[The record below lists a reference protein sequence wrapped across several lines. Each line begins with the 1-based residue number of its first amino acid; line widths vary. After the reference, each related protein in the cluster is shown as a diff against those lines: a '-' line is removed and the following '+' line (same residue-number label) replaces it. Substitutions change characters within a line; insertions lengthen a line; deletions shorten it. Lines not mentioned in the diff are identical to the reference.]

1 MAKRIIIAEAH
12 ADAPK
17 PLRGVPDGSGYRDMA
32 RSESSAQEL
41 GRPADGKPTAG
52 VGRDRSS
59 GEAGN
64 DRGAKGLD
72 TENASKGIG
81 VKSLRKRHLT
91 EREIREIGAKRHLT
105 KYPDIALMT
114 ERLARK
120 AAAEPK
126 FRFYRLFWW
135 ITHEQTLRCAWER
148 VRANGGAPGVD
159 GVTFQMIERSEGG
172 VDGFLAELQNEL
184 RENAYRASPLRR
196 KYIEKANGKMRP
208 LGIPTVKDR
217 VVQCAVKIIIEP
229 IFEADFHDCSFGFRP
244 NRSAQDA
251 VARIAENVKKGDAL
265 VYDADLSSYFDTIPH
280 DKLMAAVQMRISDGR
295 VLGLIRHWLKVCVQ
309 EPNGVRISPK
319 GRGTPQG
326 GVISPLLANIYL
338 HWFET
343 IVSLTAKACGQVM
356 SIVRYADDFVILARK
371 WADGFL
377 QKVEGILEGRMGLTV
392 NREKTKMLDFREPH
406 TTLTFLGYDFR
417 MVRDRLF
424 GTGKRYLKR
433 YLTFGPSKKSMKGIR
448 EKIHAITHARNGLL
462 TVEKVVGRLNK
473 LTKGWGA
480 FYSVGYPSKAFHAV
494 NGYAL
499 RRMARFLN
507 RKSQR
512 RYRLKF
518 ADTYY
523 GELNHYGMY
532 WLKWGDVGAMSA
544 DGVIDRKKNR
554 YNYQQ
559 QLVKA
564 KKGTPRNDKR
574 NSSGKAGCGKSARPV

>member
-17 PLRGVPDGSGYRDMA
+17 PLRGAPDGSGYRDMA

-72 TENASKGIG
+72 TENVSKGIG

-217 VVQCAVKIIIEP
+217 VVQCAVKTVIEP
-229 IFEADFHDCSFGFRP
+229 IFEEDFHDCSFGFRP

-251 VARIAENVKKGDAL
+251 VARIAENVKKGKAL
-265 VYDADLSSYFDTIPH
+265 AYDADLSSYFDTIPH

-356 SIVRYADDFVILARK
+356 SIVRYADDFVILARS

-377 QKVEGILEGRMGLTV
+377 QRVEGILEGRMGLTV
-392 NREKTKMLDFREPH
+392 NREKTKVLDFREPH

-424 GTGKRYLKR
+424 GTGKRYL
-433 YLTFGPSKKSMKGIR
+433 TFGPSKKSMKRVR

-532 WLKWGDVGAMSA
+532 WLKWADV
-544 DGVIDRKKNR
+544 RR
-554 YNYQQ
+554 
-559 QLVKA
+559 
-564 KKGTPRNDKR
+564 
-574 NSSGKAGCGKSARPV
+574 RPY

>member
-17 PLRGVPDGSGYRDMA
+17 PLRGAPDGSGYRDMA

-72 TENASKGIG
+72 TENVSKGIG

-91 EREIREIGAKRHLT
+91 EREIREIGAKRRLT

-172 VDGFLAELQNEL
+172 VDGFLAGLQKEL

-217 VVQCAVKIIIEP
+217 VVQCAVKTVIEP
-229 IFEADFHDCSFGFRP
+229 IFEEDFHDCSFGFRP

-251 VARIAENVKKGDAL
+251 VARIAENVKKGKAL
-265 VYDADLSSYFDTIPH
+265 AYDADLSSYFDTIPH

-356 SIVRYADDFVILARK
+356 SIVRYADDFVILARS

-377 QKVEGILEGRMGLTV
+377 QRVEGILEGRMGLTV
-392 NREKTKMLDFREPH
+392 NREKTKVLDFREPH

-424 GTGKRYLKR
+424 GTGKR

-532 WLKWGDVGAMSA
+532 WLKWADV
-544 DGVIDRKKNR
+544 RR
-554 YNYQQ
+554 
-559 QLVKA
+559 
-564 KKGTPRNDKR
+564 
-574 NSSGKAGCGKSARPV
+574 RPY

>member
-17 PLRGVPDGSGYRDMA
+17 PLRGAPDGSGYRDMA
-32 RSESSAQEL
+32 RSESSVQEL

-72 TENASKGIG
+72 TENVSKGVG

-159 GVTFQMIERSEGG
+159 GVTFQMIERGEGG
-172 VDGFLAELQNEL
+172 VDGFLAGLQKEL

-229 IFEADFHDCSFGFRP
+229 IFETDFHDCSFGFRP

-251 VARIAENVKKGDAL
+251 VARIAENVKKGGAL

-356 SIVRYADDFVILARK
+356 LIVRYADDFVILARK

-392 NREKTKMLDFREPH
+392 NREKTKVLDFREPH

-424 GTGKRYLKR
+424 GTGKR

-532 WLKWGDVGAMSA
+532 WLKWGDV
-544 DGVIDRKKNR
+544 RR
-554 YNYQQ
+554 R
-559 QLVKA
+559 
-564 KKGTPRNDKR
+564 RN
-574 NSSGKAGCGKSARPV
+574 

>member
-17 PLRGVPDGSGYRDMA
+17 PLRGAPDGSGYRDMA

-72 TENASKGIG
+72 TENVSKGIG

-172 VDGFLAELQNEL
+172 VDGFLAGLQKEL

-217 VVQCAVKIIIEP
+217 VVQCAVKTVIEP
-229 IFEADFHDCSFGFRP
+229 IFEEDFHDCSFGFRP

-251 VARIAENVKKGDAL
+251 VARIAENVKKGKAL

-356 SIVRYADDFVILARK
+356 SIVRYADDFVILARS
-371 WADGFL
+371 WAEGFL
-377 QKVEGILEGRMGLTV
+377 QRVEGILEGRMGLTV

-424 GTGKRYLKR
+424 GTGKR

-532 WLKWGDVGAMSA
+532 WLKWADV
-544 DGVIDRKKNR
+544 RR
-554 YNYQQ
+554 
-559 QLVKA
+559 
-564 KKGTPRNDKR
+564 
-574 NSSGKAGCGKSARPV
+574 RPY

>member
-1 MAKRIIIAEAH
+1 MAKRIRIAEAH

-17 PLRGVPDGSGYRDMA
+17 PLRGAPDGSGYRDMA

-72 TENASKGIG
+72 TENVSKGIG

-120 AAAEPK
+120 AAAESK

-172 VDGFLAELQNEL
+172 VDGFLAGLQKEL

-217 VVQCAVKIIIEP
+217 VVQCAVKTVIEP
-229 IFEADFHDCSFGFRP
+229 IFEEDFHDCSFGFRP

-251 VARIAENVKKGDAL
+251 VARIAENVKKGKAL
-265 VYDADLSSYFDTIPH
+265 AYDADLSSYFDTIPH

-356 SIVRYADDFVILARK
+356 SIVRYADDFVILARS

-377 QKVEGILEGRMGLTV
+377 QRVEGILEGRMGLTV
-392 NREKTKMLDFREPH
+392 NREKTKVLDFREPH

-424 GTGKRYLKR
+424 GTGKRYL
-433 YLTFGPSKKSMKGIR
+433 TFGPSKKSMKRVR

-532 WLKWGDVGAMSA
+532 WLKWADV
-544 DGVIDRKKNR
+544 RR
-554 YNYQQ
+554 
-559 QLVKA
+559 
-564 KKGTPRNDKR
+564 
-574 NSSGKAGCGKSARPV
+574 RPY

>member
-251 VARIAENVKKGDAL
+251 VARIAENVRKGGAL

-392 NREKTKMLDFREPH
+392 NREKTKVLDFREPH

-424 GTGKRYLKR
+424 GTGKR

-532 WLKWGDVGAMSA
+532 WLKWGDV
-544 DGVIDRKKNR
+544 RR
-554 YNYQQ
+554 R
-559 QLVKA
+559 
-564 KKGTPRNDKR
+564 RN
-574 NSSGKAGCGKSARPV
+574 

>member
-17 PLRGVPDGSGYRDMA
+17 PLRGAPDGSGYRDMA

-72 TENASKGIG
+72 TENVSKGIG

-172 VDGFLAELQNEL
+172 VDGFLAGLQKEL

-217 VVQCAVKIIIEP
+217 VVQCAVKTVIEP
-229 IFEADFHDCSFGFRP
+229 IFEEDFHDCSFGFRP

-251 VARIAENVKKGDAL
+251 VARIAENVKKGKAL
-265 VYDADLSSYFDTIPH
+265 AYDADLSSYFDTIPH

-309 EPNGVRISPK
+309 GPNGVRISPK

-356 SIVRYADDFVILARK
+356 SIVRYADDFVILARS

-377 QKVEGILEGRMGLTV
+377 QRVEGILEGRMGLTV
-392 NREKTKMLDFREPH
+392 NREKTKVLDFREPH

-424 GTGKRYLKR
+424 GTGKR

-532 WLKWGDVGAMSA
+532 WLKWADV
-544 DGVIDRKKNR
+544 RR
-554 YNYQQ
+554 
-559 QLVKA
+559 
-564 KKGTPRNDKR
+564 
-574 NSSGKAGCGKSARPV
+574 RPY

>member
-72 TENASKGIG
+72 TENVSKGIG

-172 VDGFLAELQNEL
+172 VDGFLAGLQKEL

-229 IFEADFHDCSFGFRP
+229 IFEEDFHDCSFGFRP

-251 VARIAENVKKGDAL
+251 VARIAENVKKGKAL
-265 VYDADLSSYFDTIPH
+265 AYDADLSSYFDTIPH

-356 SIVRYADDFVILARK
+356 SIVRYADDFVILARS

-377 QKVEGILEGRMGLTV
+377 QRVEGILEGRMGLTV
-392 NREKTKMLDFREPH
+392 NREKTKVLDFREPH

-424 GTGKRYLKR
+424 GTGKR

-532 WLKWGDVGAMSA
+532 WLKWADV
-544 DGVIDRKKNR
+544 RR
-554 YNYQQ
+554 
-559 QLVKA
+559 
-564 KKGTPRNDKR
+564 
-574 NSSGKAGCGKSARPV
+574 RPY

>member
-17 PLRGVPDGSGYRDMA
+17 PLRGAPDGSGYRDMA

-72 TENASKGIG
+72 TENVSKGIG

-172 VDGFLAELQNEL
+172 VDGFLAGLQKEL

-217 VVQCAVKIIIEP
+217 VVQCAVKTVIEP
-229 IFEADFHDCSFGFRP
+229 IFEEDFHDCSFGFRP

-251 VARIAENVKKGDAL
+251 VARIAENVKKGKAL
-265 VYDADLSSYFDTIPH
+265 AYDADLSSYFDTIPH

-356 SIVRYADDFVILARK
+356 SIVRYADDFVILARS

-377 QKVEGILEGRMGLTV
+377 QRVEGILEGRMGLTV
-392 NREKTKMLDFREPH
+392 NREKTKVLDFREPH

-424 GTGKRYLKR
+424 GTGKRYLA
-433 YLTFGPSKKSMKGIR
+433 FGPSKKSMKGIR

-532 WLKWGDVGAMSA
+532 WLKWADV
-544 DGVIDRKKNR
+544 RR
-554 YNYQQ
+554 
-559 QLVKA
+559 
-564 KKGTPRNDKR
+564 
-574 NSSGKAGCGKSARPV
+574 RPY

>member
-17 PLRGVPDGSGYRDMA
+17 PLRGAPDGSGYRDMA
-32 RSESSAQEL
+32 RSESSVQEL

-72 TENASKGIG
+72 TENVSKGVG

-91 EREIREIGAKRHLT
+91 EREIWEIGAKRHLT

-172 VDGFLAELQNEL
+172 VDGFLAGLQKEL

-217 VVQCAVKIIIEP
+217 VVQCAVKTVIEP
-229 IFEADFHDCSFGFRP
+229 IFEEDFHDCSFGFRP

-251 VARIAENVKKGDAL
+251 VARIAENVKKGKAL
-265 VYDADLSSYFDTIPH
+265 AYDADLSSYFDTIPH

-343 IVSLTAKACGQVM
+343 IVSLTARACGQVM
-356 SIVRYADDFVILARK
+356 SIVRYADDFVILARS

-377 QKVEGILEGRMGLTV
+377 QRVEGILEGRMGLTV
-392 NREKTKMLDFREPH
+392 NREKTKVLDFREPH

-424 GTGKRYLKR
+424 GTGKR

-518 ADTYY
+518 ANTYY

-532 WLKWGDVGAMSA
+532 WLKWGDV
-544 DGVIDRKKNR
+544 RR
-554 YNYQQ
+554 R
-559 QLVKA
+559 
-564 KKGTPRNDKR
+564 RN
-574 NSSGKAGCGKSARPV
+574 

>member
-17 PLRGVPDGSGYRDMA
+17 PLRGAPDGSGYRDMA

-72 TENASKGIG
+72 TENVSKGIG

-172 VDGFLAELQNEL
+172 VDGFLAGLQKEL

-229 IFEADFHDCSFGFRP
+229 IFEEDFHDCSFGFRP

-251 VARIAENVKKGDAL
+251 VARIAENVKKGKAL

-309 EPNGVRISPK
+309 EPNGVRTSPK

-356 SIVRYADDFVILARK
+356 SIVRYADDFVILARS

-377 QKVEGILEGRMGLTV
+377 QRVEGILEGRMGLTV
-392 NREKTKMLDFREPH
+392 NRGKTKVLDFREPH

-424 GTGKRYLKR
+424 GTGKR

-532 WLKWGDVGAMSA
+532 WLKWADV
-544 DGVIDRKKNR
+544 RR
-554 YNYQQ
+554 
-559 QLVKA
+559 
-564 KKGTPRNDKR
+564 
-574 NSSGKAGCGKSARPV
+574 RPY

>member
-17 PLRGVPDGSGYRDMA
+17 PLRGAPDGSGYRDMA

-72 TENASKGIG
+72 TENVSKGIG

-172 VDGFLAELQNEL
+172 VDGFLAGLQKEL

-217 VVQCAVKIIIEP
+217 VVQCAVKTVIEP
-229 IFEADFHDCSFGFRP
+229 IFEEDFHDCSFGFRP
-244 NRSAQDA
+244 DRSAQDA
-251 VARIAENVKKGDAL
+251 VARIAENVKKGKAL
-265 VYDADLSSYFDTIPH
+265 AYDADLSSYFDTIPH

-309 EPNGVRISPK
+309 EPNGVRTSPK

-326 GVISPLLANIYL
+326 GVISPLLANVYL

-356 SIVRYADDFVILARK
+356 SIVRYADDFVILARS

-377 QKVEGILEGRMGLTV
+377 QRVEGILEGRMGLTV
-392 NREKTKMLDFREPH
+392 NREKTKVLDFREPH

-424 GTGKRYLKR
+424 GTGKR

-532 WLKWGDVGAMSA
+532 WLKWADV
-544 DGVIDRKKNR
+544 RR
-554 YNYQQ
+554 
-559 QLVKA
+559 
-564 KKGTPRNDKR
+564 
-574 NSSGKAGCGKSARPV
+574 RPY

>member
-17 PLRGVPDGSGYRDMA
+17 PLRGAPDGSGYRDMA

-72 TENASKGIG
+72 TGNVSKGIG

-326 GVISPLLANIYL
+326 GVISPLLANIHL

-424 GTGKRYLKR
+424 GTGKR

-532 WLKWGDVGAMSA
+532 WLKWGDV
-544 DGVIDRKKNR
+544 RR
-554 YNYQQ
+554 R
-559 QLVKA
+559 
-564 KKGTPRNDKR
+564 RN
-574 NSSGKAGCGKSARPV
+574 

>member
-17 PLRGVPDGSGYRDMA
+17 PLRGAPDGSGYRDMA

-72 TENASKGIG
+72 TENVSKGIG

-172 VDGFLAELQNEL
+172 VDGFLAGLQKEL

-217 VVQCAVKIIIEP
+217 VVQCAVKTVIEP
-229 IFEADFHDCSFGFRP
+229 IFEEDFHDCSFGFRP

-251 VARIAENVKKGDAL
+251 VARIAENVKKGKAL
-265 VYDADLSSYFDTIPH
+265 AYDADLSSYFDTIPH

-326 GVISPLLANIYL
+326 GVISPLLANVYL

-356 SIVRYADDFVILARK
+356 SIVRYADDFVILARS

-377 QKVEGILEGRMGLTV
+377 QRVEGILEGRMGLTV
-392 NREKTKMLDFREPH
+392 NREKTKVLDFREPH

-424 GTGKRYLKR
+424 GTGKRYL
-433 YLTFGPSKKSMKGIR
+433 TFGPSKKSVKGIR

-532 WLKWGDVGAMSA
+532 WLKWADV
-544 DGVIDRKKNR
+544 RR
-554 YNYQQ
+554 
-559 QLVKA
+559 
-564 KKGTPRNDKR
+564 
-574 NSSGKAGCGKSARPV
+574 RPC

>member
-17 PLRGVPDGSGYRDMA
+17 PLRGAPDGSGYRDMA

-72 TENASKGIG
+72 TENVSKGIG

-172 VDGFLAELQNEL
+172 VDGFLAGLQKEL

-229 IFEADFHDCSFGFRP
+229 IFEEDFHDCSFGFRP

-251 VARIAENVKKGDAL
+251 VARIAENVKKGKAL
-265 VYDADLSSYFDTIPH
+265 AYDADLSSYFDTIPH

-356 SIVRYADDFVILARK
+356 SIVRYADDFVILARS

-377 QKVEGILEGRMGLTV
+377 QRVEGILEGRMGLTV
-392 NREKTKMLDFREPH
+392 NREKTKVLDFREPH

-424 GTGKRYLKR
+424 GTGKR

-532 WLKWGDVGAMSA
+532 WLKWADV
-544 DGVIDRKKNR
+544 RR
-554 YNYQQ
+554 
-559 QLVKA
+559 
-564 KKGTPRNDKR
+564 
-574 NSSGKAGCGKSARPV
+574 RPY

>member
-17 PLRGVPDGSGYRDMA
+17 PLRGAPDGSGYRDMA

-392 NREKTKMLDFREPH
+392 NREKTKVLDFREPH

-424 GTGKRYLKR
+424 GTGKR

-532 WLKWGDVGAMSA
+532 WLKWGDV
-544 DGVIDRKKNR
+544 RR
-554 YNYQQ
+554 R
-559 QLVKA
+559 
-564 KKGTPRNDKR
+564 RN
-574 NSSGKAGCGKSARPV
+574 

>member
-17 PLRGVPDGSGYRDMA
+17 PLRGAPDGSGYRDMA

-72 TENASKGIG
+72 TENVSKGIG

-148 VRANGGAPGVD
+148 VRANGGAPGAD

-172 VDGFLAELQNEL
+172 VDGFLAGLQKEL

-217 VVQCAVKIIIEP
+217 VVQCAVKTVVEP
-229 IFEADFHDCSFGFRP
+229 IFEEDFHDCSFGFRP

-251 VARIAENVKKGDAL
+251 VARIAENVKKGKAL
-265 VYDADLSSYFDTIPH
+265 AYDADLSSYFDTIPH

-343 IVSLTAKACGQVM
+343 IVSLTARACGQVM
-356 SIVRYADDFVILARK
+356 SIVRYADDFVILARS
-371 WADGFL
+371 WVDGFL
-377 QKVEGILEGRMGLTV
+377 QRVEGILEGRMGLTV
-392 NREKTKMLDFREPH
+392 NREKTKVLDFREPH

-424 GTGKRYLKR
+424 GTGKR

-532 WLKWGDVGAMSA
+532 WLKWADV
-544 DGVIDRKKNR
+544 RR
-554 YNYQQ
+554 
-559 QLVKA
+559 
-564 KKGTPRNDKR
+564 
-574 NSSGKAGCGKSARPV
+574 RPY

>member
-17 PLRGVPDGSGYRDMA
+17 PLRGAPDGSGYRDMA

-72 TENASKGIG
+72 TENVSKGIG

-172 VDGFLAELQNEL
+172 VDGFLAGLQKEL

-217 VVQCAVKIIIEP
+217 VVQCAVKTVIEP
-229 IFEADFHDCSFGFRP
+229 IFEEDFHDCSFGFRP

-251 VARIAENVKKGDAL
+251 VARIAENVKKGKAL

-280 DKLMAAVQMRISDGR
+280 DKLRAAVQMRLSDGR

-356 SIVRYADDFVILARK
+356 SIVRYADDFVILARS

-377 QKVEGILEGRMGLTV
+377 QRVEGILEGRMGLTV
-392 NREKTKMLDFREPH
+392 NREKTKVLDFREPH

-424 GTGKRYLKR
+424 GTGKR

-532 WLKWGDVGAMSA
+532 WLKWADV
-544 DGVIDRKKNR
+544 RR
-554 YNYQQ
+554 
-559 QLVKA
+559 
-564 KKGTPRNDKR
+564 
-574 NSSGKAGCGKSARPV
+574 RPY

>member
-17 PLRGVPDGSGYRDMA
+17 PLRGAPDGSGYRDMA

-72 TENASKGIG
+72 TENVSKGIG

-148 VRANGGAPGVD
+148 VRANGGAPGAD

-172 VDGFLAELQNEL
+172 VDGFLAGLQKEL

-217 VVQCAVKIIIEP
+217 VVQCAVKTVIEP
-229 IFEADFHDCSFGFRP
+229 IFEEDFHDCSFGFRP

-251 VARIAENVKKGDAL
+251 VARIAENVKKGKAL
-265 VYDADLSSYFDTIPH
+265 AYDADLSSYFDTIPH

-356 SIVRYADDFVILARK
+356 SIVRYADDFVILARS

-377 QKVEGILEGRMGLTV
+377 QRVEGILEGRMGLTV
-392 NREKTKMLDFREPH
+392 NREKTKVLDFREPH

-424 GTGKRYLKR
+424 GTGKRYLA
-433 YLTFGPSKKSMKGIR
+433 FGPSKKSMKGIR

-532 WLKWGDVGAMSA
+532 WLKWADV
-544 DGVIDRKKNR
+544 RR
-554 YNYQQ
+554 
-559 QLVKA
+559 
-564 KKGTPRNDKR
+564 
-574 NSSGKAGCGKSARPV
+574 RPY

>member
-17 PLRGVPDGSGYRDMA
+17 PLRGAPDGSGYRDMA

-72 TENASKGIG
+72 TENVSKGIG

-172 VDGFLAELQNEL
+172 VDGFLAGLQKEL

-217 VVQCAVKIIIEP
+217 VVQCAVKTVIEP
-229 IFEADFHDCSFGFRP
+229 IFEEDFHDCSFGFRP
-244 NRSAQDA
+244 DRSAQDA
-251 VARIAENVKKGDAL
+251 VARIAENVKKGKAL
-265 VYDADLSSYFDTIPH
+265 AYDADLSSYFDTIPH

-356 SIVRYADDFVILARK
+356 SIVRYADDFVILARS

-377 QKVEGILEGRMGLTV
+377 QRVEGILEGRMGLTV
-392 NREKTKMLDFREPH
+392 NREKTKVLDFREPH

-424 GTGKRYLKR
+424 GTGKR

-532 WLKWGDVGAMSA
+532 WLKWADV
-544 DGVIDRKKNR
+544 RR
-554 YNYQQ
+554 
-559 QLVKA
+559 
-564 KKGTPRNDKR
+564 
-574 NSSGKAGCGKSARPV
+574 RPY

>member
-1 MAKRIIIAEAH
+1 MAKRIITAEAH

-17 PLRGVPDGSGYRDMA
+17 PLRGAPDGSGYRDMA

-72 TENASKGIG
+72 TENVSKGIG

-172 VDGFLAELQNEL
+172 VDGFLAGLQKEL

-217 VVQCAVKIIIEP
+217 VVQCAVKTVIEP
-229 IFEADFHDCSFGFRP
+229 IFEEDFHDCSFGFRP

-251 VARIAENVKKGDAL
+251 VARIAENVKKGKAL
-265 VYDADLSSYFDTIPH
+265 AYDADLSSYFDTIPH

-356 SIVRYADDFVILARK
+356 SIVRYADDFVILARS

-377 QKVEGILEGRMGLTV
+377 QRVEGILEGRMGLTV
-392 NREKTKMLDFREPH
+392 NREKTKVLDFREPH

-424 GTGKRYLKR
+424 GTGKRYL
-433 YLTFGPSKKSMKGIR
+433 TFGPSKKSMKRVR

-532 WLKWGDVGAMSA
+532 WLKWADV
-544 DGVIDRKKNR
+544 RR
-554 YNYQQ
+554 
-559 QLVKA
+559 
-564 KKGTPRNDKR
+564 
-574 NSSGKAGCGKSARPV
+574 RPY

>member
-17 PLRGVPDGSGYRDMA
+17 PLRGAPDGSGYRDMA

-72 TENASKGIG
+72 TENVSKGIG

-172 VDGFLAELQNEL
+172 VDGFLAGLQKEL

-217 VVQCAVKIIIEP
+217 VVQCAVKTVIEP
-229 IFEADFHDCSFGFRP
+229 IFEEDFHDCSFGFRP

-251 VARIAENVKKGDAL
+251 VARIAENVKKGKAL
-265 VYDADLSSYFDTIPH
+265 AYDADLSSYFDTIPH
-280 DKLMAAVQMRISDGR
+280 DKLMAAVQMRRSDGR

-356 SIVRYADDFVILARK
+356 SIVRYADDFVILARS

-377 QKVEGILEGRMGLTV
+377 QRVEGILEGRMGLTV
-392 NREKTKMLDFREPH
+392 NREKTKVLDFREPH

-424 GTGKRYLKR
+424 GTGKR

-532 WLKWGDVGAMSA
+532 WLKWADV
-544 DGVIDRKKNR
+544 RR
-554 YNYQQ
+554 
-559 QLVKA
+559 
-564 KKGTPRNDKR
+564 
-574 NSSGKAGCGKSARPV
+574 RPY

>member
-17 PLRGVPDGSGYRDMA
+17 PLRGAPDGSGYRDMA

-72 TENASKGIG
+72 TENVSKGIG

-172 VDGFLAELQNEL
+172 VDGFLAGLQKEL

-229 IFEADFHDCSFGFRP
+229 IFEEDFHDCSFGFRP

-251 VARIAENVKKGDAL
+251 VARIAENVKKGKAL
-265 VYDADLSSYFDTIPH
+265 AYDADLSSYFDTIPH

-356 SIVRYADDFVILARK
+356 SIVRYADDFVILARS

-377 QKVEGILEGRMGLTV
+377 QRVEGILEGRMGLTV
-392 NREKTKMLDFREPH
+392 NREKTKVLDFREPH

-424 GTGKRYLKR
+424 GTGKRYL
-433 YLTFGPSKKSMKGIR
+433 TFGPSKKSMKRVR

-532 WLKWGDVGAMSA
+532 WLKWADV
-544 DGVIDRKKNR
+544 RR
-554 YNYQQ
+554 
-559 QLVKA
+559 
-564 KKGTPRNDKR
+564 
-574 NSSGKAGCGKSARPV
+574 RPY

>member
-17 PLRGVPDGSGYRDMA
+17 PLRGAPDGSGYRDMA

-72 TENASKGIG
+72 TENVSKGIG

-172 VDGFLAELQNEL
+172 VDGFLAGLQKEL

-229 IFEADFHDCSFGFRP
+229 IFEEDFHDCSFGFRP

-251 VARIAENVKKGDAL
+251 VARIAENVKKGKAL

-356 SIVRYADDFVILARK
+356 SIVRYADDFVILARS
-371 WADGFL
+371 WVDGFL
-377 QKVEGILEGRMGLTV
+377 QRVEGILEGRMGLTV
-392 NREKTKMLDFREPH
+392 NREKTKVLDFREPH

-424 GTGKRYLKR
+424 GTGKR

-532 WLKWGDVGAMSA
+532 WLKWADV
-544 DGVIDRKKNR
+544 RR
-554 YNYQQ
+554 
-559 QLVKA
+559 
-564 KKGTPRNDKR
+564 
-574 NSSGKAGCGKSARPV
+574 RPY

>member
-17 PLRGVPDGSGYRDMA
+17 PLRGAPDGSGYRDMA

-72 TENASKGIG
+72 TENVSKGIG

-172 VDGFLAELQNEL
+172 VDGFLAGLQKEL

-217 VVQCAVKIIIEP
+217 VVQCAVKTVIEP
-229 IFEADFHDCSFGFRP
+229 IFEEDFHDCSFGFRP

-251 VARIAENVKKGDAL
+251 VARIAENVKKGKAL
-265 VYDADLSSYFDTIPH
+265 AYDADLSSYFDTIPH
-280 DKLMAAVQMRISDGR
+280 GKLMAAVQMRISDGR

-356 SIVRYADDFVILARK
+356 SIVRYADDFVILARS

-377 QKVEGILEGRMGLTV
+377 QRVEGILEGRMGLTV
-392 NREKTKMLDFREPH
+392 NREKTKVLDFREPH

-424 GTGKRYLKR
+424 GTGKRYL
-433 YLTFGPSKKSMKGIR
+433 TFGPSKKSMKGIR
-448 EKIHAITHARNGLL
+448 EKVHAITHARNGLL

-532 WLKWGDVGAMSA
+532 WLKWADV
-544 DGVIDRKKNR
+544 RR
-554 YNYQQ
+554 
-559 QLVKA
+559 
-564 KKGTPRNDKR
+564 
-574 NSSGKAGCGKSARPV
+574 RPY

>member
-17 PLRGVPDGSGYRDMA
+17 PLRGAPDGSGYRDMA

-72 TENASKGIG
+72 TENVSKGIG

-172 VDGFLAELQNEL
+172 VDGFLAGLQKEL

-217 VVQCAVKIIIEP
+217 VVQCAVKTVIEP
-229 IFEADFHDCSFGFRP
+229 IFEEDFHDCSFGFRP

-251 VARIAENVKKGDAL
+251 VARIAENVKKGKAL

-356 SIVRYADDFVILARK
+356 SIVRYADDFVILARS
-371 WADGFL
+371 WVDGFL
-377 QKVEGILEGRMGLTV
+377 ERVEGILEGRMGLTV
-392 NREKTKMLDFREPH
+392 NREKTKVLDFREPH

-424 GTGKRYLKR
+424 GTGKR

-532 WLKWGDVGAMSA
+532 WLKWADV
-544 DGVIDRKKNR
+544 RR
-554 YNYQQ
+554 
-559 QLVKA
+559 
-564 KKGTPRNDKR
+564 
-574 NSSGKAGCGKSARPV
+574 RPY

>member
-392 NREKTKMLDFREPH
+392 NREKTKVLDFREPH

-424 GTGKRYLKR
+424 GTGKR

-532 WLKWGDVGAMSA
+532 WLKWADV
-544 DGVIDRKKNR
+544 RR
-554 YNYQQ
+554 
-559 QLVKA
+559 
-564 KKGTPRNDKR
+564 
-574 NSSGKAGCGKSARPV
+574 RPY

>member
-172 VDGFLAELQNEL
+172 VDGFLAGLQKEL

-217 VVQCAVKIIIEP
+217 VVQCAVKTVIEP
-229 IFEADFHDCSFGFRP
+229 IFEEDFHDCSFGFRP

-251 VARIAENVKKGDAL
+251 VARIAENVKKGKAL

-356 SIVRYADDFVILARK
+356 SIVRYADDFVILARS

-377 QKVEGILEGRMGLTV
+377 QRVEGILEGRMGLTV
-392 NREKTKMLDFREPH
+392 NREKTKVLDFREPH

-424 GTGKRYLKR
+424 GTGKRYL
-433 YLTFGPSKKSMKGIR
+433 TFGPSKKSMKRVR

-532 WLKWGDVGAMSA
+532 WLKWADV
-544 DGVIDRKKNR
+544 RR
-554 YNYQQ
+554 
-559 QLVKA
+559 
-564 KKGTPRNDKR
+564 
-574 NSSGKAGCGKSARPV
+574 RPY

>member
-1 MAKRIIIAEAH
+1 MVKRIIIAEANT
-12 ADAPK
+12 DTPK
-17 PLRGVPDGSGYRDMA
+17 PLRGAPDGSGYRDMA

-59 GEAGN
+59 EEAGN
-64 DRGAKGLD
+64 DRGAKGLYPKSV
-72 TENASKGIG
+72 SKDVGAG
-81 VKSLRKRHLT
+81 RLRRRHLS

-105 KYPDIALMT
+105 KYPDVALMA

-120 AAAEPK
+120 AKAEPK
-126 FRFYRLFWW
+126 FSFYNLYGWVLHR
-135 ITHEQTLRCAWER
+135 ETLRCAWER
-148 VRANGGAPGVD
+148 VKANGGAPGVD
-159 GVTFQMIERSEGG
+159 GITIQMIERSEGG
-172 VDGFLAELQNEL
+172 VEGYLDGVQKELHEKT
-184 RENAYRASPLRR
+184 YRASPLRR

-217 VVQCAVKIIIEP
+217 LVQCAVKIIIEP
-229 IFEADFHDCSFGFRP
+229 IFEVDFHDCSYGFRP

-251 VARIAENVKKGDAL
+251 VKEIAGKVKKGGVL

-280 DKLMAAVQMRISDGR
+280 DKLMAALRMRISDGS
-295 VLGLIRHWLKVCVQ
+295 VLGLIRQWLKVCVQ

-319 GRGTPQG
+319 GKGTPQG

-343 IVSLTAKACGQVM
+343 IVSLTAKAKGQVM
-356 SIVRYADDFVILARK
+356 SIVRYADDFVILARA
-371 WADGFL
+371 WVNGFL
-377 QKVEGILEGRMGLTV
+377 QEVEGILEGRMELTV
-392 NREKTKMLDFREPH
+392 NREKTKILDFREPH

-424 GTGKRYLKR
+424 GTGKRYL
-433 YLTFGPSKKSMKGIR
+433 TFGPSKKSMKRIR
-448 EKIHAITHARNGLL
+448 EKIHEITHARNGLL

-507 RKSQR
+507 HRSQR

-523 GELNHYGMY
+523 SELNHYGMY
-532 WLKWGDVGAMSA
+532 WLKWADV
-544 DGVIDRKKNR
+544 RK
-554 YNYQQ
+554 
-559 QLVKA
+559 
-564 KKGTPRNDKR
+564 
-574 NSSGKAGCGKSARPV
+574 

>member
-17 PLRGVPDGSGYRDMA
+17 PLRGAPDGSGYRDMA

-72 TENASKGIG
+72 TENVSKGIG

-172 VDGFLAELQNEL
+172 VDGFLAGLQKEL

-229 IFEADFHDCSFGFRP
+229 IFEEDFHDCSFGFRP

-251 VARIAENVKKGDAL
+251 VARIAENVKKGKAL

-356 SIVRYADDFVILARK
+356 SIVRYADDFVILARS
-371 WADGFL
+371 WVDGFL
-377 QKVEGILEGRMGLTV
+377 QRVEGILEGRMGLTV
-392 NREKTKMLDFREPH
+392 NREKTKVLDFREPH

-424 GTGKRYLKR
+424 GTGKRYL
-433 YLTFGPSKKSMKGIR
+433 TFGPSKKSMKRVR

-532 WLKWGDVGAMSA
+532 WLKWADV
-544 DGVIDRKKNR
+544 RR
-554 YNYQQ
+554 
-559 QLVKA
+559 
-564 KKGTPRNDKR
+564 
-574 NSSGKAGCGKSARPV
+574 RPY

>member
-72 TENASKGIG
+72 TENVSKGIG

-172 VDGFLAELQNEL
+172 VDGFLAGLQKEL

-229 IFEADFHDCSFGFRP
+229 IFEEDFHDCSFGFRP

-251 VARIAENVKKGDAL
+251 VARIAENVKKGKAL
-265 VYDADLSSYFDTIPH
+265 AYDADLSSYFDTIPH

-356 SIVRYADDFVILARK
+356 SIVRYADDFVILARA
-371 WADGFL
+371 WVDGFL
-377 QKVEGILEGRMGLTV
+377 QRVEGILEGRMGLTV

-424 GTGKRYLKR
+424 GTGKR

-532 WLKWGDVGAMSA
+532 WLKWADV
-544 DGVIDRKKNR
+544 RR
-554 YNYQQ
+554 
-559 QLVKA
+559 
-564 KKGTPRNDKR
+564 
-574 NSSGKAGCGKSARPV
+574 RPY

>member
-1 MAKRIIIAEAH
+1 MAKRIITTEAH

-17 PLRGVPDGSGYRDMA
+17 PLRGAPDGSGYRGMA

-159 GVTFQMIERSEGG
+159 GVTIQMIERGEGG
-172 VDGFLAELQNEL
+172 VDGFLAGLQKEL

-217 VVQCAVKIIIEP
+217 VVQCAVKIIVEP
-229 IFEADFHDCSFGFRP
+229 IFEVDFHDCSFGFRP

-251 VARIAENVKKGDAL
+251 VARIAENVKKGKAL

-319 GRGTPQG
+319 GKGTPQG

-371 WADGFL
+371 WVDGFVE
-377 QKVEGILEGRMGLTV
+377 KVEGILEGRMELSV
-392 NREKTKMLDFREPH
+392 NRDKTKMLDFREAH
-406 TTLTFLGYDFR
+406 ATLTFLGYDFR

-424 GTGKRYLKR
+424 NTGKR
-433 YLTFGPSKKSMKGIR
+433 YLTFGPSKKSMKRVR
-448 EKIHAITHARNGLL
+448 EKIHAITHARNGRKP
-462 TVEKVVGRLNK
+462 VDRVVGELNR

-480 FYSVGYPSKAFHAV
+480 YYSVGYPSKAFRAV
-494 NGYAL
+494 NGYLL
-499 RRMARFLN
+499 RRAARFLN

-532 WLKWGDVGAMSA
+532 WLKWANVRRVA
-544 DGVIDRKKNR
+544 
-554 YNYQQ
+554 
-559 QLVKA
+559 
-564 KKGTPRNDKR
+564 
-574 NSSGKAGCGKSARPV
+574 

>member
-172 VDGFLAELQNEL
+172 VDGFLAGLQKEL

-356 SIVRYADDFVILARK
+356 SIVRYADDFVILARS

-377 QKVEGILEGRMGLTV
+377 QRVEGILEGRMGLTV
-392 NREKTKMLDFREPH
+392 NREKTKVLDFREPH

-424 GTGKRYLKR
+424 GTGKR

-532 WLKWGDVGAMSA
+532 WLKWGDV
-544 DGVIDRKKNR
+544 RR
-554 YNYQQ
+554 R
-559 QLVKA
+559 
-564 KKGTPRNDKR
+564 RN
-574 NSSGKAGCGKSARPV
+574 

>member
-17 PLRGVPDGSGYRDMA
+17 PLRGAPDGSGYRDMA

-72 TENASKGIG
+72 TENVSKGIG

-172 VDGFLAELQNEL
+172 VDGFLAGLQKEL

-217 VVQCAVKIIIEP
+217 VVQCAVKTVIEP
-229 IFEADFHDCSFGFRP
+229 IFEEDFHDCSFGFRP

-251 VARIAENVKKGDAL
+251 VARIAENVKKGKAL
-265 VYDADLSSYFDTIPH
+265 AYDADLSSYFDTIPH

-356 SIVRYADDFVILARK
+356 SIVRYADDFVILARS

-377 QKVEGILEGRMGLTV
+377 QRVEGILEGRMGLTV
-392 NREKTKMLDFREPH
+392 NREKTKVLDFREPH

-424 GTGKRYLKR
+424 GTGKRYL
-433 YLTFGPSKKSMKGIR
+433 TFGPSKKSIKRVR

-473 LTKGWGA
+473 LTTGWGA

-532 WLKWGDVGAMSA
+532 WLKWADV
-544 DGVIDRKKNR
+544 RR
-554 YNYQQ
+554 
-559 QLVKA
+559 
-564 KKGTPRNDKR
+564 
-574 NSSGKAGCGKSARPV
+574 RPY